1 MSLNQCQ
8 ALMFEKYYRIPK
20 RHVSISWHI
29 LINVL
34 KKDTFREGKRLM
46 VGGSAILERLYC
58 LPSYP
63 LNAPSISASQVLC
76 TCYCFCLECFLR
88 IASVIF
94 LTSLQALTT
103 LSKVASS
110 TTLFLFPLL
119 HVFLTIG
126 PWELKR
132 LKEILW

>member
-1 MSLNQCQ
+1 MTYTDKCV
-8 ALMFEKYYRIPK
+8 EEG
-20 RHVSISWHI
+20 HI
-29 LINVL
+29 QRR
-34 KKDTFREGKRLM
+34 KETDGW
-46 VGGSAILERLYC
+46 GSAILERLYC
-58 LPSYP
+58 LPSYS
-63 LNAPSISASQVLC
+63 LNVPSISPSQVLC
-76 TCYCFCLECFLR
+76 TCYCFCLECFPR

-132 LKEILW
+132 LKEIL